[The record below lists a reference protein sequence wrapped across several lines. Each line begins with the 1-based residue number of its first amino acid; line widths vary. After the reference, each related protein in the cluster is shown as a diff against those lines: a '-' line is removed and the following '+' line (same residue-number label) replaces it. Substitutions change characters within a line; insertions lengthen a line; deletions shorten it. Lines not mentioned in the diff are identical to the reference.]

1 MEGSG
6 YIIIRSETRAFGR
19 LNFSEVVKLIRSGE
33 LDLGGE
39 YFDEKSGQ
47 WSSLDSHPELKRA
60 FIPFPKQSLHA
71 AAELKETSSNNKLPQ
86 VAAADSQPLRD
97 AVSKKSTPRKKS
109 PHFWREAGTV
119 AITAVVLVLLCLVW
133 TLLSQ
138 VRMMRL
144 PGGYERFLG
153 PDGAVAFLETKTL
166 DWRIQARGELPAPLK
181 LWYVD
186 VDSLAIG
193 TLGNFPWNREYFA
206 MALNPLFEHGGIK
219 AAGMDFVFSMA
230 GIPALGREEA
240 ERGSK
245 VLGKAVHTH
254 KNIVVAATYGSQN
267 RPLGDVSSF
276 PFAFERR
283 YGTKPIGPPELPSFP
298 VVGPTWG
305 HIGLIDTVGEDVRWL
320 PFFAKA
326 DNHTYYPLSLKLA
339 LIYWGLDESA
349 VEVGK
354 NRIAVK
360 NRDGSERVSIP
371 LQMGQLVEPNW
382 FSSWM
387 GKHMHNSSIVEVMAN
402 GQAMEEGTE
411 EQKAAAAD
419 FFKNF
424 KDAVVLIGPVDPLL
438 KDSSVMPLSGPQ
450 PVPRVSVHGNL
461 LQTILSGRF
470 VHRSPV
476 WMNTLFIFGLGF
488 LAASFCFV
496 PQKFSTLAK
505 VVGASAVTVYAG
517 AAFWVFIQYDF
528 VVPMVAPLGAAL
540 TCTFAG
546 SMIQL
551 AREGQQKK
559 RITGMFGTYLSP
571 ALVEKMVESGEE
583 PQLGGIDAEVTAFFS
598 DVQGFSGFS
607 ELLTPQQLV
616 GLMNEYLSAM
626 TDILME
632 NGCYVDKYI
641 GDAIVGI
648 FNAPA
653 PLEHHALKACVA
665 TQLLQKRLGELRA
678 KWQSEGDKWP
688 AFVGRMQMRIG
699 CNTGSATVGN
709 MGSSRRFNYTMM
721 GDTVNLAAR
730 CESGA
735 KSFGVYTMVTG
746 ETKRAAEAGGD
757 ACVFRFLDKIIVKGR
772 SEPAEM
778 YEVVCLREDFNA
790 ETRECLA
797 LHEEGVKFYLAQK
810 WDEAIAWFEKSA
822 ALEPNR
828 PERNPDSPTTPSLV
842 MLERCRALKRNPP
855 PADWNGVYKMTTK

>member
-1 MEGSG
+1 
-6 YIIIRSETRAFGR
+6 
-19 LNFSEVVKLIRSGE
+19 
-33 LDLGGE
+33 LDA
-39 YFDEKSGQ
+39 
-47 WSSLDSHPELKRA
+47 HPHLKKA
-60 FIPFPKQSLHA
+60 FIPIPRGG
-71 AAELKETSSNNKLPQ
+71 
-86 VAAADSQPLRD
+86 AADASLGDAGVDSPRAQPAFIGAKSESAQPRISKQKD
-97 AVSKKSTPRKKS
+97 ANPAPDRRNGKKRLSAAR
-109 PHFWREAGTV
+109 WQEIGTLT
-119 AITAVVLVLLCLVW
+119 ITALVLFFLCSVW
-133 TLLSQ
+133 ALLSQ
-138 VRMMRL
+138 LSMLRL

-153 PDGAVAFLETKTL
+153 PDGALAFLETRTV
-166 DWRIQARGELPAPLK
+166 DWRIRARGELPAPLK

-193 TLGNFPWNREYFA
+193 TLGNFPWNREFFA
-206 MALNPLFEHGGIK
+206 MALHPLFEHGRIK
-219 AAGMDFVFSMA
+219 AAGMDFVFSNA

-245 VLGKAVHTH
+245 ALGKVVHKH
-254 KNIVVAATYGSQN
+254 RNIVLAATYGSQN

-276 PFAFERR
+276 PFVFEKG
-283 YGTKPIGPPELPSFP
+283 YGTKPVGPPELPGFP

-305 HIGLIDTVGEDVRWL
+305 HIGLIDTVGEDVRYL
-320 PFFAKA
+320 PFFAETK
-326 DNHTYYPLSLKLA
+326 NHTYFPMSLKLA
-339 LIYWGLDESA
+339 LLHWGLDESA
-349 VEVGK
+349 VERLDG
-354 NRIAVK
+354 AVVV
-360 NRDGSERVSIP
+360 RGQDGEEKTRIP
-371 LQMGQLVEPNW
+371 LRMGQLAEPNW
-382 FSSWM
+382 FSAWM
-387 GKHMHNSSIVEVMAN
+387 GKYMRHSSIVEVMAQ
-402 GQAMEEGTE
+402 GQAMAEGDE
-411 EQKAAAAD
+411 QQKAAAGE
-419 FFKNF
+419 FFKEF
-424 KDAVVLIGPVDPLL
+424 QDAVVLIGPVDPLL

-461 LQTILSGRF
+461 LQTIVSGRF
-470 VHRSPV
+470 VHRLPV
-476 WMNTLFIFGLGF
+476 WVNTLLIFGMGF
-488 LAASFCFV
+488 VAASFCFV
-496 PQKFSTLAK
+496 PQRFSTVAK
-505 VVGASAVTVYAG
+505 VAG
-517 AAFWVFIQYDF
+517 AVAALAFAAGAFYVFANYDL
-528 VVPMVAPLGAAL
+528 VVPMVAPLGAAV

-546 SMIQL
+546 VIIQL
-551 AREGQQKK
+551 AREGRQKK

-571 ALVEKMVESGEE
+571 ALVEKMVESGDE

-665 TQLLQKRLGELRA
+665 TQLLQKRLGELRE
-678 KWQSEGDKWP
+678 KWRSEGDKWP
-688 AFVGRMQMRIG
+688 PFVGRMQMRIG

-735 KSFGVYTMVTG
+735 KSFGVYTMITG

-772 SEPAEM
+772 TEPAEM
-778 YEVVCLREDFNA
+778 YEVVCLREDLDT

-797 LHEEGVKFYLAQK
+797 LHAEGIKFYLGQK
-810 WDEAIAWFEKSA
+810 WDEAIVWFEKAA

-828 PERNPDSPTTPSLV
+828 PERNPDPPTTPSLV
-842 MLERCRALKRNPP
+842 MLERCLALKANPP
-855 PADWNGVYKMTTK
+855 GADWNGVYKMTSK